1 MAWQI
6 SILKALQNWT
16 SKNGWFSHKPW
27 WFYILF
33 ISIFSMF
40 LADSRTTVQ
49 FLLLWKSNIVCGKL
63 CMNQTADIVRYW

>member
-33 ISIFSMF
+33 ISSFQHVSCW
-40 LADSRTTVQ
+40 LKNNSSVSTS
-49 FLLLWKSNIVCGKL
+49 LKK
-63 CMNQTADIVRYW
+63 